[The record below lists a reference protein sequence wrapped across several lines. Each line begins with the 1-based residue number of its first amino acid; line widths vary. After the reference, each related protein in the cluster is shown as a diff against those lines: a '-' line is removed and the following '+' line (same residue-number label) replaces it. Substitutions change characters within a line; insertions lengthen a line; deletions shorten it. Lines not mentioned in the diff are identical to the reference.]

1 MLHFFKLLKYINLNE
16 YLRFLDL
23 IKNKIYLGSFVSFYP
38 IFTYKT
44 NIPSMYRC
52 LIADDNIIER
62 DLLFMHLSS
71 IEKIKVVAICNSGEE
86 ALKYL
91 KESTV
96 DIVFS
101 DIDMPGI
108 TGIGLLKELKQHPVF
123 IFVSSYTEYA
133 AESYNL
139 DAIDYIVK
147 PATIERV
154 QKSIEKAIEYIEI
167 KNRVHMDTDR
177 LATGQEFQEIGS
189 HISTDG
195 FFFIRENNNYTKLN
209 IQEIT
214 FIESMGDFSR
224 IHTIGQKKFVVL
236 VSLKNI
242 EKQLS
247 QKVFKRV
254 HRQYI
259 INILHTNTV
268 NGSEIFLADKN
279 VIPLS
284 VSYRQNL
291 VESVL
296 DKKLLKRF
304 GD

>member
-1 MLHFFKLLKYINLNE
+1 
-16 YLRFLDL
+16 
-23 IKNKIYLGSFVSFYP
+23 
-38 IFTYKT
+38 
-44 NIPSMYRC
+44 MYRC

-71 IEKIKVVAICNSGEE
+71 IEKVKVVAICSSGEE
-86 ALKYL
+86 ALQYL

-96 DIVFS
+96 DIVLS
-101 DIDMPGI
+101 DIDMPGM

-147 PATIERV
+147 PATLERV
-154 QKSIEKAIEYIEI
+154 QKAIDKAIDYIEI
-167 KNRVHMDTDR
+167 KNQSHHYSDKIQQGST
-177 LATGQEFQEIGS
+177 LEEIGS

-209 IQEIT
+209 IHDIT

-224 IHTIGQKKFVVL
+224 IHTTGQKKFVVL

-242 EKQLS
+242 ERQLT
-247 QKVFKRV
+247 QKIFKRV
-254 HRQYI
+254 HRQFI
-259 INILHTNTV
+259 INILQTNTV
-268 NGSEIFLADKN
+268 NNNEILLSDKS

-284 VSYRQNL
+284 MSYRQNL
-291 VESVL
+291 IESVL

>member
-1 MLHFFKLLKYINLNE
+1 
-16 YLRFLDL
+16 
-23 IKNKIYLGSFVSFYP
+23 
-38 IFTYKT
+38 
-44 NIPSMYRC
+44 MYRC

-71 IEKIKVVAICNSGEE
+71 IEKIKVVAICSSGEE

-96 DIVFS
+96 DIVLS

-108 TGIGLLKELKQHPVF
+108 SGIGLMKELKKHPVF
-123 IFVSSYTEYA
+123 IFISSYTEYA

-139 DAIDYIVK
+139 DAVDYIVK
-147 PATIERV
+147 PASLERV
-154 QKSIEKAIEYIEI
+154 QKSIDKAIEYIEI
-167 KNRVHMDTDR
+167 KNRVHIDTDR
-177 LATGQEFQEIGS
+177 LTSGQELHEIGS

-236 VSLKNI
+236 VNLKNI

-247 QKVFKRV
+247 QKIFKRI
-254 HRQYI
+254 HRQFI
-259 INILHTNTV
+259 INILHANTI
-268 NGSEIFLADKN
+268 NGNEIVLDDKN

-296 DKKLLKRF
+296 EKKLLKRF